1 MRKKSSILPG
11 MVLVAVGTFLLLD
24 RFNVYIF
31 QWDLMLPVFAVILG
45 LNFWIRAL
53 RYKPQ
58 RRVFTGT
65 LLVVLGAFFF
75 AWNDG
80 WIDRYFYYNYTF
92 PIYPTAIG
100 LAFLSMFMFDYH
112 KWWAILPAAPFL
124 LAGLTSFCY
133 TLGIMDVYDLED
145 SAYYIE
151 DIFFDFRTYVPL
163 ILVFIGL
170 IIIISSIKKAKKP
183 HFQD

>member
-11 MVLVAVGTFLLLD
+11 LVLVTVGAFLLLD
-24 RFNVYIF
+24 RFDVYIF
-31 QWDLMLPVFAVILG
+31 QWDLMLPAFAVILG
-45 LNFWIRAL
+45 LNLWIRAI

-58 RRVFTGT
+58 HGVFTGT
-65 LLVVLGAFFF
+65 LLVVLGVFFF
-75 AWNDG
+75 AWNNG
-80 WIDRYFYYNYTF
+80 WIDHYFYYYSVF
-92 PIYPTAIG
+92 PIFPTAIG
-100 LAFLSMFMFDYH
+100 LAFISMFLFDYH

-124 LAGLTSFCY
+124 VAGFASFCY

-151 DIFFDFRTYVPL
+151 DIFFDFRTFVPL

-170 IIIISSIKKAKKP
+170 IIIISSLRKAKNP